1 VAGDP
6 PIFERIRT
14 VKFFASH
21 RFASLL
27 LPGLL
32 TMSAVPALAAEPDK
46 DKEVDERGTVH
57 INAMKNPEL
66 KSYRA
71 IVAGLDRFDELHALA
86 PQVPQLRFQVEA
98 RGKGGKPAAVEPLA
112 ARIAADDF
120 SIPLT
125 LDQDARFSVPRSQ
138 AAYDAKAELIL
149 NRKKYQARAEPYV
162 RTPGLADDR
171 YRMGDVRLDCQV
183 KVAIGKEEIPFW
195 ANALVN
201 SILLT
206 TDWCSWFKG
215 ETPKGGDRSWS
226 AKAGAA
232 LSAATLREGERS
244 MALKVDGKSF
254 RLPIGDTSWSNDAMV
269 ELVFAQDAGAPR
281 EGAPGA
287 AAAIE
292 AMGAMAATR

>member
-1 VAGDP
+1 
-6 PIFERIRT
+6 
-14 VKFFASH
+14 VKITAC
-21 RFASLL
+21 L
-27 LPGLL
+27 LPALL
-32 TMSAVPALAAEPDK
+32 ACAALPALAAEPDK
-46 DKEVDERGTVH
+46 EVDERGKVH

-71 IVAGLDRFDELHALA
+71 IVAGLDKFDDLHALA
-86 PQVPQLRFQVEA
+86 PAIPQLRFQVET
-98 RGKGGKPAAVEPLA
+98 RGKGDQPATAAPLA
-112 ARIAADDF
+112 ARIATDDF

-125 LDQDARFSVPRSQ
+125 LDGDARFSVPRSQ

-149 NRKKYQARAEPYV
+149 NRKQRAARVETYV

-215 ETPKGGDRSWS
+215 ATPKGGDRNWPH
-226 AKAGAA
+226 KAGAA

-244 MALKVDGKSF
+244 MLLKVDGKTF
-254 RLPIGDTSWSNDAMV
+254 RLPIGDTSWGNDAMV
-269 ELVFAQDAGAPR
+269 ELVFAEDGAAPV
-281 EGAPGA
+281 GSAPGA
-287 AAAIE
+287 TDAMDAVSGRGAA
-292 AMGAMAATR
+292 R

>member
-1 VAGDP
+1 
-6 PIFERIRT
+6 
-14 VKFFASH
+14 
-21 RFASLL
+21 
-27 LPGLL
+27 
-32 TMSAVPALAAEPDK
+32 
-46 DKEVDERGTVH
+46 
-57 INAMKNPEL
+57 MKNPEL

-71 IVAGLDRFDELHALA
+71 LVAGLDKFDDLHAMA
-86 PQVPQLRFQVEA
+86 PGVPQLRFQVEA
-98 RGKGGKPAAVEPLA
+98 KGKADAAQANEPLA

-125 LDQDARFSVPRSQ
+125 LDRDARFSVPRSQ

-149 NRKKYQARAEPYV
+149 NRKQRAARVETYV

-183 KVAIGKEEIPFW
+183 KIAIGKEEIPFW

-215 ETPKGGDRSWS
+215 ETPKGGDRTWPQ
-226 AKAGAA
+226 KANAA
-232 LSAATLREGERS
+232 LSAATLRDGERS

-254 RLPIGDTSWSNDAMV
+254 RLPIGDTSWSNDAIV
-269 ELVFAQDAGAPR
+269 ELVFAQDAGAPA

-287 AAAIE
+287 PGAPAAVE
-292 AMGAMAATR
+292 ALGAMNAAR

>member
-1 VAGDP
+1 MKIA
-6 PIFERIRT
+6 
-14 VKFFASH
+14 A
-21 RFASLL
+21 LL
-27 LPGLL
+27 LPALL
-32 TMSAVPALAAEPDK
+32 AGVAVPALAVEPEK
-46 DKEVDERGTVH
+46 DKELDERGTVH

-71 IVAGLDRFDELHALA
+71 LVAGLDKFDDLHALA
-86 PQVPQLRFQVEA
+86 PAVPQLRFEVQA
-98 RGKGGKPAAVEPLA
+98 GRKADKAPAADPLA
-112 ARIAADDF
+112 VRIAADEF

-149 NRKKYQARAEPYV
+149 NRKKYAARVETYV

-215 ETPKGGDRSWS
+215 ATPKGGDRSWS
-226 AKAGAA
+226 HKAGAA

-244 MALKVDGKSF
+244 LALKVDGKSF
-254 RLPIGDTSWSNDAMV
+254 RLPIGDTSWGNDAMI
-269 ELVFAQDAGAPR
+269 ELVFAPDPATPPEAV
-281 EGAPGA
+281 PGA
-287 AAAIE
+287 AE
-292 AMGAMAATR
+292 AMEAMRAKDAAP

>member
-1 VAGDP
+1 M
-6 PIFERIRT
+6 T
-14 VKFFASH
+14 ASL
-21 RFASLL
+21 RPAPLLLALL
-27 LPGLL
+27 LPVMLACA
-32 TMSAVPALAAEPDK
+32 SIPAAAAEPDK
-46 DKEVDERGTVH
+46 DPGTVH

-71 IVAGLDRFDELHALA
+71 IMAGLDKFDDLHALA
-86 PQVPQLRFQVEA
+86 PNVAQLRFQVDA
-98 RGKGGKPAAVEPLA
+98 RGKGEKSPGAEPLV

-125 LDQDARFSVPRSQ
+125 LDQDLRFSVPRSR

-149 NRKKYQARAEPYV
+149 NRKKYEARVEPYV

-215 ETPKGGDRSWS
+215 ETPKGGSRFWS
-226 AKAGAA
+226 HKAGAA
-232 LSAATLREGERS
+232 LSSATLREGERS
-244 MALKVDGKSF
+244 VPLEVEGKSF
-254 RLPIGDTSWSNDAMV
+254 RLPIGDTSWGNEAMI
-269 ELVFAQDAGAPR
+269 ELVFDTSGAKPA
-281 EGAPGA
+281 EPAPSASTVSWSEVNAKA
-287 AAAIE
+287 AA
-292 AMGAMAATR
+292 R